1 MNPNKESS
9 RSAEGR
15 LDATAQSGDTTDM
28 LTAVSW
34 GDYLT
39 TDEAAEY
46 LRVSPSFILRQTS
59 IPYMKGRWNVYAKR
73 DLDAWF
79 DQHKALP

>member
-1 MNPNKESS
+1 MNPYKESS
-9 RSAEGR
+9 RSADGC
-15 LDATAQSGDTTDM
+15 LDATAQPGDTTDM
-28 LTAVSW
+28 ITAVPW

-46 LRVSPSFILRQTS
+46 LRVSPSFILRQQS
-59 IPYMKGRWNVYAKR
+59 IPYLKGRWNVYAKR

-79 DQHKALP
+79 DKNKALP